1 MYRDYHQVELI
12 VIKTALNLPALRKHS
27 LSQRLERGHHHT
39 RDIACPYGD
48 VLWLF
53 YHLFCDLFYSDFWF
67 VFWCLLSEQVY
78 YDSIVMR
85 NAKRKKRSL
94 SVM

>member
-1 MYRDYHQVELI
+1 M
-12 VIKTALNLPALRKHS
+12 VIS
-27 LSQRLERGHHHT
+27 
-39 RDIACPYGD
+39 D